1 MAKKVY
7 KDDSIRSV
15 DARTFTRM
23 RAGVYCGSTEYSTQL
38 MRELYANALD
48 EHNIGNGNKI
58 IIKIDTKNNI
68 YTVIDEAQGFPVG
81 VKRPDGETVLQASF
95 DVLNTSGKYDSDG
108 VYGASALGLNGIG
121 GKLTNFLSNYLIVSS
136 TNRTGKEEKIWF
148 KDGIFEKREYLDVDK
163 EKHGTTVEYQP
174 DPQFFQHPEV
184 NITEIKKLFE
194 DISALCPELYT
205 ELYIDDK
212 LTEFHSANGIAD
224 LVDKKVGDKEII
236 DTRFKAK
243 RVKDDNLFDICLTYT
258 SDYSESITS
267 YVNYG
272 LTESGV
278 HLQTL
283 RSALTRE
290 LNKYAND
297 NNLLKK
303 NDNNLSG
310 TELSEG
316 LVIVCNLKANGVQYD
331 SQSKVRVVDID
342 RSLITSTIG
351 EDFALWLTN
360 NPKDAKVIIERALA
374 ARRAREAAQKAR
386 EKAREGNVKGLKAKM
401 QLSDKFI
408 DCTSK
413 KPEDRNL
420 LLVEG
425 LSAGGSCIE
434 ARNVKTDCI
443 YMLRGKTI
451 SPLRTSIDKIL
462 ANQEMSDIIR
472 VIGAGFG
479 DKFDVNKMQFN
490 KIVITSDQDADGM
503 DIALLLTTFFFTYMR
518 PLVEAGKLYRA
529 VTPLYIIT
537 SKKGKEYC
545 YTEDELENWKQ
556 NNKDVK
562 YELAHCK
569 GLGEVSAEV
578 LHEICFENQRF
589 KRITV
594 SDCKKTEE
602 LLNILQGPSANLRK
616 QYIYNNATNLGFNW
630 E

>member
-7 KDDSIRSV
+7 KDDSIKSISPRE
-15 DARTFTRM
+15 FTRLHPGTY
-23 RAGVYCGSTEYSTQL
+23 AGSTEYSTQL

-58 IIKIDTKNNI
+58 TIKIDTKNNI

-81 VKRPDGETVLQASF
+81 VERPDGETVLQASF

-121 GKLTNFLSNYLIVSS
+121 GKLTNFLSKYLIVSS
-136 TNRTGKEEKIWF
+136 ANKTGKEEKIWF
-148 KDGIFEKREYLDVDK
+148 KDGIFEKREYINVDK

-174 DPQFFQHPEV
+174 EPQFFQHPEV
-184 NITEIKKLFE
+184 NIPEIKKLFE

-205 ELYIDDK
+205 DLYIDDK

-224 LVDKKVGDKEII
+224 LVDKKVGDREII
-236 DTRFKAK
+236 DNRFKAR

-258 SDYSESITS
+258 TDYSESITS

-303 NDNNLSG
+303 NDDNLNG

-360 NPKDAKVIIERALA
+360 NAKDAKVIIERALA

-413 KPEDRNL
+413 KPEERNL
-420 LLVEG
+420 LLLEG
-425 LSAGGSCIE
+425 LSAGSSAIE

-451 SPLRTSIDKIL
+451 SPLRTSVDKIL

-479 DKFDVNKMQFN
+479 DKFDINKMQFD
-490 KIVITSDQDADGM
+490 KIVITSDSDSDGD

-518 PLVEAGKLYRA
+518 PMVEAGKLYRA
-529 VTPLYIIT
+529 ITPLYICR
-537 SKKGKEYC
+537 KGNKEEYF
-545 YTEDELENWKQ
+545 YTDNEYNDWL
-556 NNKDVK
+556 KDNPGWDT
-562 YELAHCK
+562 LRCK
-569 GLGEVSAEV
+569 GLGELNPTD
-578 LHEICFENQRF
+578 LHDVCFKDQRF
-589 KRITV
+589 RRLTV
-594 SDCKKTEE
+594 SDCQATVD
-602 LLNILQGPSANLRK
+602 LLNVLEGPSANLRK
-616 QYIYNNATNLGFNW
+616 QYIYDNAEHLGFNFD
-630 E
+630 

>member
-68 YTVIDEAQGFPVG
+68 YTVIDEAQGFPIG
-81 VKRPDGETVLQASF
+81 VKRLDGETVLQASF

-163 EKHGTTVEYQP
+163 EKHGTTIEYQP

-236 DTRFKAK
+236 DTRFKAR

-258 SDYSESITS
+258 SDYSENITS

-360 NPKDAKVIIERALA
+360 NPKDAKIIIERALA

-386 EKAREGNVKGLKAKM
+386 EKAREGSVKGLKAKM

-425 LSAGGSCIE
+425 T
-434 ARNVKTDCI
+434 K
-443 YMLRGKTI
+443 
-451 SPLRTSIDKIL
+451 
-462 ANQEMSDIIR
+462 
-472 VIGAGFG
+472 
-479 DKFDVNKMQFN
+479 
-490 KIVITSDQDADGM
+490 
-503 DIALLLTTFFFTYMR
+503 
-518 PLVEAGKLYRA
+518 
-529 VTPLYIIT
+529 
-537 SKKGKEYC
+537 
-545 YTEDELENWKQ
+545 
-556 NNKDVK
+556 
-562 YELAHCK
+562 
-569 GLGEVSAEV
+569 
-578 LHEICFENQRF
+578 
-589 KRITV
+589 
-594 SDCKKTEE
+594 
-602 LLNILQGPSANLRK
+602 
-616 QYIYNNATNLGFNW
+616 
-630 E
+630 

>member
-163 EKHGTTVEYQP
+163 EKHGTTIEYQP

-236 DTRFKAK
+236 DTRFKAR

-451 SPLRTSIDKIL
+451 SPLRTSVDKIL

-556 NNKDVK
+556 NNKDIK

-594 SDCKKTEE
+594 SDCQKTEE

-616 QYIYNNATNLGFNW
+616 QYIYNNATNLGFNF